1 MATGRLPGV
10 GTMPVI
16 VAVDHDHREVNVVA
30 IGPVTFEDALNQLK
44 SEMRAGGLS
53 YPKFVDARGAGV
65 LITPEENFRIAQKIR
80 AYSREIALGPVAFVV
95 SSDAAC
101 EAINV
106 LAELVENVC
115 EMNVFRDES
124 EARAWLDA
132 RKRKQGAEA

>member
-1 MATGRLPGV
+1 
-10 GTMPVI
+10 MPVI

-30 IGPVTFEDALNQLK
+30 IGPVTFEDALNQL
-44 SEMRAGGLS
+44 EREVRAGGLG
-53 YPKFVDARGAGV
+53 YQKFVDARGAGV
-65 LITPEENFRIAQKIR
+65 LVTPEENFRIAEMIR
-80 AYSREIALGPVAFVV
+80 AYSREMALGPVAFVV

-106 LAELVENVC
+106 LAGLVEDVC

-124 EARAWLDA
+124 EARAWLGA